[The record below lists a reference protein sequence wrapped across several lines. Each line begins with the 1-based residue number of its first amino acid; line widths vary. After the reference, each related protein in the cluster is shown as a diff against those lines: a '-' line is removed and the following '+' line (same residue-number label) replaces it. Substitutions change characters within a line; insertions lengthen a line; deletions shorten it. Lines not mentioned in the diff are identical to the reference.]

1 MRLARLVRLGLALAI
16 LALAGSGPL
25 WAGDTK
31 YLVDKRG
38 EASVSVGMKG
48 DAAYRLAPADLAAYR
63 RNRQRLVDLLLAQ
76 PAARP
81 PIGVSLWVDAKA
93 GSPVRA
99 SELEHP
105 TWPVPTLCYVHF
117 NSIIERDGKAVWA
130 NDSPVE
136 MSVFVNDP
144 EGCGFPSYSN
154 GELRDSQGHEIF
166 YEPNKVGEIQGFTL
180 YRDEHGTEI
189 LVLTRGHRPPWVPLT
204 QEEFIR
210 AWIRTMEKQLAEL
223 GAYGKDPSNLLRLR
237 LERHRVVLA
246 AMSPAERQAPALYL
260 RNEDALEPDLA
271 PPGGQW
277 SWPLVIANPQ
287 WFDAALPRSAF
298 QFISV
303 VFEYE
308 PHFDP
313 DDPQPDDVGAVESV
327 RLSDMK
333 RTSDWKALSESL
345 AP

>member
-1 MRLARLVRLGLALAI
+1 L
-16 LALAGSGPL
+16 
-25 WAGDTK
+25 
-31 YLVDKRG
+31 
-38 EASVSVGMKG
+38 KG
-48 DAAYRLAPADLAAYR
+48 DAAYNLPPADLAAYR
-63 RNRQRLVDLLLAQ
+63 RDRQRLVDLLLAQ

-93 GSPVRA
+93 GSPVRSGA
-99 SELEHP
+99 LDHP
-105 TWPVPTLCYVHF
+105 TWPIPTLCYVHF
-117 NSIIERDGKAVWA
+117 NDIIERNGKAVWD

-144 EGCGFPSYSN
+144 EGCGFDAYSS

-189 LVLTRGHRPPWVPLT
+189 LVLTRGHRPPWLPLT

-210 AWIRTMEKQLAEL
+210 MWIRTLEKQLAEL
-223 GAYGKDPSNLLRLR
+223 GEYGKDPSNPVRLR
-237 LERHRVVLA
+237 LERHRAVLA
-246 AMSPAERQAPALYL
+246 ALSPAQRQAQALYL
-260 RNEDALEPDLA
+260 RNEDPLEPDLA
-271 PPGGQW
+271 SPGAEG
-277 SWPLVIANPQ
+277 SWPLVIANPR
-287 WFDAALPRSAF
+287 WFDPALPRSAS

-313 DDPQPDDVGAVESV
+313 DDPRPDDAGAVASV
-327 RLSDMK
+327 RLSEMK
-333 RTSDWKALSESL
+333 RTTDWKAVSGLL